1 MGYYLQKADFTRYIP
16 LANLDAITET
26 DDTVWQKM
34 LSSVIETASSYMR
47 FRYDTVKEFLPI
59 ETHVP
64 ANTYLINERVTD
76 GTDLYFAIQAV
87 PTLTPLTDTAFWT
100 KADSRNQAMI
110 DVIVV
115 LVLYSIYSRI
125 NGSEIPNWI
134 QVLYDGG
141 DPRQTAGKIGYLK
154 EIRKGTVD
162 IDISLLADVADG
174 TNQSGNSFA
183 FGSAVG
189 AVVRNTSI

>member
-1 MGYYLQKADFTRYIP
+1 MGYYLQKQDFERY
-16 LANLDAITET
+16 ITET
-26 DDTVWQKM
+26 NLDGITETTDSIWQKM

-64 ANTYLINERVTD
+64 ADPYLINARVID
-76 GTDLYFAIQAV
+76 GTDLYFAVQAV
-87 PTLTPLTDTAFWT
+87 PGGTLLTNTAFWT

-115 LVLYSIYSRI
+115 MVLYSIYSRI

-141 DPRQTAGKIGYLK
+141 DSRQTAGKLGYLK
-154 EIRKGTVD
+154 DIRRGTVQ
-162 IDISLLADVADG
+162 IDISLLSDVEDG
-174 TNQSGNSFA
+174 TTQSGDSFA
-183 FGSAVG
+183 HGSAVG
-189 AVVRNTSI
+189 AVIRNTSI

>member
-16 LANLDAITET
+16 LANLDSITEA

-64 ANTYLINERVTD
+64 ANTYKIDERVFD

-87 PTLTPLTDTAFWT
+87 PTLTLLTNTLFWT

-162 IDISLLADVADG
+162 IDIDLLADVADG